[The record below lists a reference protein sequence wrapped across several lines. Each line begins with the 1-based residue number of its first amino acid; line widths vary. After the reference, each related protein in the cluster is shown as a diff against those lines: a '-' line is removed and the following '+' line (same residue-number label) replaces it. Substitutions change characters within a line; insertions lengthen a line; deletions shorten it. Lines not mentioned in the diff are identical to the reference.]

1 MLNSRPPSDQ
11 PGTILVSKC
20 LVGHPCRYDGKTKS
34 APQVKAFL
42 KRVESQGLQWT
53 PVCPEE
59 LGGLGTPRPA
69 AHLLGGDG
77 NEVWQNRARVTRVE
91 DGGDVTQAFMTGA
104 QRALDMGGEHILCA
118 ILKARSPSCG
128 SGETTIEGKR
138 TRGDGVFT
146 ALLKKNRV
154 HVTTDENMELPRSIG
169 VDDGE

>member
-1 MLNSRPPSDQ
+1 
-11 PGTILVSKC
+11 
-20 LVGHPCRYDGKTKS
+20 
-34 APQVKAFL
+34 
-42 KRVESQGLQWT
+42 
-53 PVCPEE
+53 
-59 LGGLGTPRPA
+59 
-69 AHLLGGDG
+69 
-77 NEVWQNRARVTRVE
+77 
-91 DGGDVTQAFMTGA
+91 
-104 QRALDMGGEHILCA
+104 MGGEHILCA